1 MQISMDG
8 LGVALSIWGSTAQ
21 QKDEYLMRPFC
32 VSGARN
38 VLSQSALQ
46 ETPPKSPLALIL
58 ELKL

>member
-1 MQISMDG
+1 MDG

-32 VSGARN
+32 VSEARS

-46 ETPPKSPLALIL
+46 ETPKSPLALIL